1 MDKGIYY
8 IGLAEDIVG
17 QQTVDY
23 YAVIKKGLNRCYI
36 EKVRRIILLCN
47 VQVWSYSYLKI
58 AVCIY
63 LHIFV

>member
-36 EKVRRIILLCN
+36 EKVCRIILLCN